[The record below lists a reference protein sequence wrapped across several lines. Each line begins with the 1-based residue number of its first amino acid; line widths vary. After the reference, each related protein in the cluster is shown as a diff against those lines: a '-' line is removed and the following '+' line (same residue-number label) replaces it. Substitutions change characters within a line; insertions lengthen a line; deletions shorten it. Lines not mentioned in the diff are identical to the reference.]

1 LSACQTGKGEVTSE
15 GVFNLWCA
23 LLQAGAPA
31 VIVSLWKVDDG
42 STKALIKGMR
52 TPWSWIEVVL
62 LLVHL
67 LIFSVNLALLQ
78 IVKEV
83 VGHEAVD
90 IISTQ
95 ECTCKTIS
103 TMHIYPSYSEFPVL
117 EYILHGLLTL

>member
-1 LSACQTGKGEVTSE
+1 LEKAFATASETLTPEEITALLGGVHTGLVVLSACQTAKGEVTSE
-15 GVFNLWCA
+15 GVFSLWHA

-42 STKALIKGMR
+42 STKALIKGMK

-62 LLVHL
+62 LLVRL
-67 LIFSVNLALLQ
+67 FIFSVNLALLQ

-90 IISTQ
+90 II
-95 ECTCKTIS
+95 CT
-103 TMHIYPSYSEFPVL
+103 
-117 EYILHGLLTL
+117 